1 MCLCRRAYTCMETM
15 EKFHNLENALG
26 IEFIDKDL
34 LQQAFVHRSYINE
47 NPNMGLSHNERLE
60 YLGDAVLEL
69 AITHFLYKKFPE
81 TPEGQ
86 LTAYRAALVRTESI
100 SDAAQK
106 LDFGEYLLL
115 SKGEAK
121 DMGKARQYILANTF
135 ESFVGALYLD
145 QGYDKA
151 EQFIGEQLHAKID
164 EIMESGSWKDAKSWL
179 QEKAQEKISVTP
191 TYVVLNQVGPDHEKL
206 FTIGVVFHEDIIAEG
221 TGYSKQDAEQKAAK
235 AALEKMNWK

>member
-1 MCLCRRAYTCMETM
+1 MV
-15 EKFHNLENALG
+15 EKFNTLETELGVNFTDKNLL
-26 IEFIDKDL
+26 K
-34 LQQAFVHRSYINE
+34 QAFVHRSYINE
-47 NPNMGLSHNERLE
+47 NPNMDLSHNERLE

-69 AITHFLYKKFPE
+69 AITHFLYKKFPN
-81 TPEGQ
+81 TPEGE

-100 SDAAQK
+100 SEAAQN
-106 LDFGEYLLL
+106 LHFGDYLLL

-135 ESFVGALYLD
+135 EAFVGALYLD
-145 QGYDKA
+145 QGYDRA
-151 EQFIGEQLHAKID
+151 EQFIGDQLHAKI
-164 EIMESGSWKDAKSWL
+164 EEVVQSGSWKDAKSWL

-206 FTIGVVFHEDIIAEG
+206 FTIGVVFKDDIVAEG